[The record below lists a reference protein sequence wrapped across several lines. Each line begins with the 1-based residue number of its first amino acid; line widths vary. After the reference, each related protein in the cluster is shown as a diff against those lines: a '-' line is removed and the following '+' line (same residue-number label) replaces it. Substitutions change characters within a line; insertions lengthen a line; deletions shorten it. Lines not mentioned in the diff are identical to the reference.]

1 MLRGARKGAE
11 AVCRLHSYPGGV
23 CLDLLVPLRR
33 SPCSLQEAGVRDGC
47 PPGAP
52 FPPPLPAPCVIGVSP
67 RVCVSPKSRSSPPSP
82 LLPRTVLGIV
92 RAPPKILQHFF
103 FPCNAVLC
111 CQQSSPKSHGFFFPF
126 LFFFSSPALCIILGI
141 ARGQPQNQT
150 TFCPPVLYWAFP
162 ESPHPEQSYT
172 PPPPSP
178 PAPNKKIPHVIH
190 SVVCIVLGTDRGP
203 PTNSLFFLPV
213 PYT

>member
-1 MLRGARKGAE
+1 MCAPRGVRVLRGARKGAE

-111 CQQSSPKSHGFFFPF
+111 VASNPHRNHTAFFSLFYFFFPPQRSASF
-126 LFFFSSPALCIILGI
+126 WASPEVSHKIRQLFV
-141 ARGQPQNQT
+141 PQ
-150 TFCPPVLYWAFP
+150 FCTGRFQRVPIPNNPTPLL
-162 ESPHPEQSYT
+162 
-172 PPPPSP
+172 PPPPP
-178 PAPNKKIPHVIH
+178 PQTKKSHMSFIQ
-190 SVVCIVLGTDRGP
+190 
-203 PTNSLFFLPV
+203 
-213 PYT
+213 